1 MRLSNPRAG
10 IALRRRQVGLV
21 SRLGNRQERERH
33 QRENHDLFH
42 FFINPF
48 SLNFCL
54 LSTVN
59 VLVLSYVRSDPYK
72 VFCLKYSDTGT
83 NDWDERTRAGVDSAR
98 KPLKQGA
105 NRVPQIRL
113 VKSEVRWVYGW
124 ELPEDQ
130 APRRDRSA
138 GGNLL

>member
-1 MRLSNPRAG
+1 WLGPHQRGKPVQKSRPTKHAALKESHLNSNTACFWTPLKKTMRLSNPRAG

-98 KPLKQGA
+98 KPL
-105 NRVPQIRL
+105 
-113 VKSEVRWVYGW
+113 
-124 ELPEDQ
+124 
-130 APRRDRSA
+130 
-138 GGNLL
+138 